1 MLSYKN
7 WKSLNE
13 SFFNQTLGL
22 SNHQNLGLVSP
33 SSLFD
38 PVHSE
43 AKAKKEVIEDES
55 GDGET
60 VPAASEKDDPKMGK
74 CKYCGKYS
82 KKMKKEDIDHEYEE
96 SMEDH
101 EGDEDHEDYE
111 GDEDHEDH
119 EGDEDHEDYE
129 GDEDHDESD
138 EDHESDEYH
147 DESDE
152 DEFEE
157 SKKHKKH
164 MKHMKCMKCMKESSY
179 NESKKST
186 HKKKSKKSVPK
197 KDVDSDTDS
206 DVEAS
211 EDSEAAI
218 ISKLVKKGLPEKL
231 AIAVAKK
238 KMKKIKNESSWMEGV
253 FGANPTRKFY
263 DGIS

>member
-1 MLSYKN
+1 
-7 WKSLNE
+7 
-13 SFFNQTLGL
+13 
-22 SNHQNLGLVSP
+22 
-33 SSLFD
+33 
-38 PVHSE
+38 
-43 AKAKKEVIEDES
+43 
-55 GDGET
+55 
-60 VPAASEKDDPKMGK
+60 
-74 CKYCGKYS
+74 
-82 KKMKKEDIDHEYEE
+82 
-96 SMEDH
+96 
-101 EGDEDHEDYE
+101 
-111 GDEDHEDH
+111 
-119 EGDEDHEDYE
+119 
-129 GDEDHDESD
+129 
-138 EDHESDEYH
+138 
-147 DESDE
+147 
-152 DEFEE
+152 
-157 SKKHKKH
+157 
-164 MKHMKCMKCMKESSY
+164 MKCMKCMKESSY